1 MKIQSIGDSME
12 NNRIFFFFLNSRGL
26 SGEGTNISIAR
37 EYKSENYFMAFIQI
51 IMK

>member
-12 NNRIFFFFLNSRGL
+12 NNRIFFFLNSRGL